1 MQLIVPLGSVGARVK
16 CRDRCETAGRLDQ
29 AGPHSKWTAIE
40 VKRLLARLILKLTR
54 FTRVGEPPTDA
65 KYVLL
70 CSPHTTNWDLLSLLM
85 ASWSTGTNLNFLA
98 KHQLFRGPMN
108 RPMRMLGGVPVRR
121 DERRGMVEFMAEE
134 FAAADQMVLAIP
146 AAGTRSHTDHW
157 KSGFY
162 RIALAADVP
171 IGLAFVDYSTR
182 TVGFGPSM
190 TPTDDVEADL
200 DVFRAF
206 YADKRGKF
214 TDQESDIRFRED

>member
-1 MQLIVPLGSVGARVK
+1 MADAPTTRVGI
-16 CRDRCETAGRLDQ
+16 
-29 AGPHSKWTAIE
+29 SKRTTIA
-40 VKRLLARLILKLTR
+40 VKRQIARLSLKLTR
-54 FTRVGEPPTDA
+54 FTQVGEPPSES

-70 CSPHTTNWDLLSLLM
+70 SGPHTTNWDLLSLLM
-85 ASWSTGTNLNFLA
+85 ASWNTGSNLNWLG

-108 RPMRMLGGVPVRR
+108 RIMRMLGGVPVRR
-121 DERRGMVEFMAEE
+121 DEARGMVESLADE
-134 FAAADQMVLAIP
+134 FAAADHMALAIP

-171 IGLAFVDYSTR
+171 ICMAFVDYSTR
-182 TVGFGPSM
+182 TVGFGPTM
-190 TPTDDVEADL
+190 TPTGDVEADL

-214 TDQESDIRFRED
+214 PDQESDIRFRES